1 MLKTLLHKQM
11 MEIFRSYFY
20 DAKKNRQR
28 SKASTAMFIVLFA
41 FLMVGVLG
49 AIFTYL
55 SLSMCRPLADAGM
68 GWLYFTLMGL
78 VSILLGAFGSI
89 FNTYAS
95 LYKAKD
101 NDLLLSLPIPTSCIM
116 ISRLLTVYLMGLM
129 YSGVVILPAIIVY
142 WCKVSVSFGAIAGSL
157 VLLVCISLI
166 VLILSCSLGWVVA
179 KISLKLKNKSFAT
192 VLLSLV
198 FIGVYYLFYFK
209 AQTLLQELLL
219 NAAVYG
225 AKIRGAAYPLYLL
238 GRMGEGDLAAILTVT
253 AVVLA
258 LFALMWY
265 MLSRSFLK
273 IATAT
278 GKSDRKV
285 YRETR
290 TEKRSAFAALF
301 SKELARFTGS
311 PNYMLNCGLGTLFLP
326 ALGVFLLIKG
336 SSFLGSLSEF
346 LSECPGVLPVLL
358 CAAVCMVSAM
368 NDSAA
373 PSVSLEG
380 KNLWI
385 AHSLPIA
392 PWDALKAKLS
402 VQLLI
407 TAPAALFCSVCM
419 LIAAKCSILES
430 IFVLVLPQLFVIFS
444 ALLGLT
450 LGILSP
456 NLTWTNETAPIKQS
470 MAVTIALL
478 GGWVYGILM
487 ALLYLFAASSLGA
500 VLYLLLF
507 TLATLAASAAL
518 YLWLRHKGS
527 ARFAAL

>member
-1 MLKTLLHKQM
+1 MLKTLLRKQM

-142 WCKVSVSFGAIAGSL
+142 WCKVSASFGAIAGSL
-157 VLLVCISLI
+157 LLLVCISLI

-198 FIGVYYLFYFK
+198 FIGVYYFFYFK

-301 SKELARFTGS
+301 SKELARFTSS

-346 LSECPGVLPVLL
+346 LSECPG
-358 CAAVCMVSAM
+358 
-368 NDSAA
+368 
-373 PSVSLEG
+373 
-380 KNLWI
+380 
-385 AHSLPIA
+385 
-392 PWDALKAKLS
+392 
-402 VQLLI
+402 
-407 TAPAALFCSVCM
+407 ALFCSVCV

-500 VLYLLLF
+500 VLYLLLCA
-507 TLATLAASAAL
+507 LVTLAASAAL

>member
-1 MLKTLLHKQM
+1 MLKTLLRKQM

-55 SLSMCRPLADAGM
+55 SLSMCQPLADAGM

-129 YSGVVILPAIIVY
+129 YSGIVILPAIIVY
-142 WCKVSVSFGAIAGSL
+142 WCKVSASFGAIAGSL

-192 VLLSLV
+192 VVLSIV
-198 FIGVYYLFYFK
+198 FIGLYYFFYFK

-219 NAAVYG
+219 NAATYG

-238 GRMGEGDLAAILTVT
+238 GRMGEGDLAAILIVT
-253 AVVLA
+253 AVVLV
-258 LFALMWY
+258 LFALMWCL
-265 MLSRSFLK
+265 LSRSFLK

-326 ALGVFLLIKG
+326 ALGVFLLVKG
-336 SSFLGSLSEF
+336 SAFLGNISEF

-358 CAAVCMVSAM
+358 CAVVCMISTM

-407 TAPAALFCSVCM
+407 TAPAVLFCSVCM
-419 LIAAKCSILES
+419 LIVAKCSILES

-456 NLTWTNETAPIKQS
+456 NLTWTSEIAPIKQS
-470 MAVTIALL
+470 LPVAISLL
-478 GGWVYGILM
+478 QGWVYGILM

-500 VLYLLLF
+500 ALYLLLCA
-507 TLATLAASAAL
+507 LVTLAASAAL